1 MSTQS
6 TIPLFGRRYDLTV
19 TTQAGDS
26 IVVSSDSWDPEALRI
41 TFDIQLTGYQAMW
54 TAFISVYNASPALI
68 QTVINQGASVVLNA
82 GYQVGSNYGT
92 IFSGKVLRSMFEKE
106 NVTDYKLTMQC
117 VTGMPEL
124 INELLSFATGPFQ
137 TQSQLIAAMA
147 AKASTP
153 YNVNIATPLKT
164 GQLPRPVVFFGS
176 HRDYIE
182 DIARDNNLSWTFA
195 DNTLHIGQIQTGSDT
210 PDLISASLKGS
221 SSRQTSRMHD
231 AHTMRVICQ

>member
-6 TIPLFGRRYDLTV
+6 TIPLFGGRYDLTV

-26 IVVSSDSWDPEALRI
+26 IVVSSDSLDPEALRI
-41 TFDIQLTGYQAMW
+41 TFDIELTGYQAMW

-124 INELLSFATGPFQ
+124 INELLSFETSNRF
-137 TQSQLIAAMA
+137 
-147 AKASTP
+147 K
-153 YNVNIATPLKT
+153 
-164 GQLPRPVVFFGS
+164 R
-176 HRDYIE
+176 
-182 DIARDNNLSWTFA
+182 
-195 DNTLHIGQIQTGSDT
+195 
-210 PDLISASLKGS
+210 
-221 SSRQTSRMHD
+221 SRS
-231 AHTMRVICQ
+231 